1 MSIQT
6 AWKPETAKAK
16 EIQRGT
22 VKGVSEDMFTRRGKD
37 TGTTLDSDRNVIM
50 SGGEGGFS
58 PPLLPRGE
66 RPPEGNRGAGDGCPL
81 PGLGRAQGEDLAGT
95 RLDGFSIAVQP
106 ETKNFLHN
114 SGFQGFFLL
123 LKIYFPFPEA
133 LRFRKTLKR
142 RESYRT

>member
-1 MSIQT
+1 MGWKAAGTYWMSIQT

-50 SGGEGGFS
+50 SGREAGFS

-66 RPPEGNRGAGDGCPL
+66 RPRRETGVQGTVVPCRGWAEPKGKTWQEPDWTVSASPSSL
-81 PGLGRAQGEDLAGT
+81 KQRIFYT
-95 RLDGFSIAVQP
+95 TVVFR
-106 ETKNFLHN
+106 
-114 SGFQGFFLL
+114 GFF
-123 LKIYFPFPEA
+123 
-133 LRFRKTLKR
+133 
-142 RESYRT
+142 SS